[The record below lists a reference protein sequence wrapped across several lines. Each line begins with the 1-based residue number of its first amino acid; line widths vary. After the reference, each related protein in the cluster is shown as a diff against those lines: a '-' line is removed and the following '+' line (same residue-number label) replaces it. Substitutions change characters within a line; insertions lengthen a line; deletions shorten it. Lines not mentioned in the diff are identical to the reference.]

1 MVEEINEIAVIFKRV
16 KNEFELVEEF
26 VPYKVVEGYYY
37 EDEECFIDSEQN
49 VYSHMASLTEVGN
62 VYAGRANIY
71 DALKA
76 NNNLSLEEVKKRLLT
91 LLQNYQFYKNVDES
105 SDEYCIIK
113 TKDKKT
119 GEMCVFNDKE
129 TLVYYGMYQTIKDY
143 AKSHATVKKDDNQEK
158 DLEVVETKE
167 DNNSLKK
174 TPIEI
179 ISEIKKTIKGQDK
192 ALESIITLLWMRYAF
207 PDIPKSNILLI
218 GPSGVGKTAIFKKIK
233 SIFDVPVAMFSITG
247 TSQSGY
253 KGHDIEEMLSQ
264 LYFESNGDIEKAE
277 SGIIFIDEFDKIA
290 CNRDTGEIGT
300 IAVQNE
306 LLKIIEG
313 CTRQVPLDSHK
324 SITIDTTNIMF
335 VCCGAFSDL
344 YEKKEKINTSLKHSI
359 GFSIENESPK
369 EVKPTTK
376 ITTEKIIKYGGI
388 IRELVGRLPVIVE
401 LNDINDKKDILK
413 DILLN
418 SDESLFT
425 GLVES
430 LNSLGLTV
438 DNLYDVIDCII
449 DDAITKKLGA
459 RGLIGPTRNIF
470 LKVFYEIANNP
481 EKYESV
487 IIGKN
492 IINDNNDF
500 ELIPKKVKK
509 KVKKTELA

>member
-1 MVEEINEIAVIFKRV
+1 MVEEINEIAIIFKRV

-62 VYAGRANIY
+62 VYAGRTSIY
-71 DALKA
+71 DALKV
-76 NNNLSLEEVKKRLLT
+76 NNNLSLEEVKKRLLA
-91 LLQNYQFYKNVDES
+91 LLNNYEFYKNVDES
-105 SDEYCIIK
+105 SDEFCTIK

-119 GEMCVFNDKE
+119 GEICIFNDKE
-129 TLVYYGMYQTIKDY
+129 TVTYYEMYQAIKKY
-143 AKSHATVKKDDNQEK
+143 AKSHTIVQ
-158 DLEVVETKE
+158 KE
-167 DNNSLKK
+167 NNSEKELMPIEEKQENNSIQK

-179 ISEIKKTIKGQDK
+179 INEIKKTIKGQDK

-233 SIFDVPVAMFSITG
+233 NIFDVPVAMFSITG

-253 KGHDIEEMLSQ
+253 KGHDIEEMLTQ
-264 LYFESNGDIEKAE
+264 LYYESGEDIKKAQ

-306 LLKIIEG
+306 LLKLIEG

-344 YEKKEKINTSLKHSI
+344 YEKKEEKTSLKHPI
-359 GFSIENESPK
+359 GFSLDNEPAKDAKQS
-369 EVKPTTK
+369 TK
-376 ITTEKIIKYGGI
+376 ITTDKIIKYGI
-388 IRELVGRLPVIVE
+388 IRELAGRLPVIVE

-487 IIGKN
+487 VIGKN

-509 KVKKTELA
+509 KVKKAELA

>member
-16 KNEFELVEEF
+16 KNEYELVEEF
-26 VPYKVVEGYYY
+26 IPYKVVEGYYY

-62 VYAGRANIY
+62 VFAGRTTIY
-71 DALKA
+71 DAIKA
-76 NNNLSLEEVKKRLLT
+76 NNNLTLESIKKRLLE
-91 LLQNYQFYKNVDES
+91 LLKKYEFYKNVDES

-119 GEMCVFNDKE
+119 GEICIFNDKE
-129 TLVYYGMYQTIKDY
+129 TVTYYEMYRALKNY
-143 AKSHATVKKDDNQEK
+143 ANSHASLPYKIENETSITEKEVKEVKK
-158 DLEVVETKE
+158 
-167 DNNSLKK
+167 NNDEMK

-179 ISEIKKTIKGQDK
+179 IENIKKTIKGQDK
-192 ALESIITLLWMRYAF
+192 ALESIVTLLWMRSAF
-207 PDIPKSNILLI
+207 PSIPKSNILLI

-233 SIFDVPVAMFSITG
+233 SIFDVPVTMFSITG

-264 LYFESNGDIEKAE
+264 LYYDSNQDIKKAE
-277 SGIIFIDEFDKIA
+277 HGIVFIDEFDKIA
-290 CNRDTGEIGT
+290 SNRDTGDIGT

-306 LLKIIEG
+306 LLKLIEG
-313 CTRQVPLDSHK
+313 CTRQVSLDSHRT
-324 SITIDTTNIMF
+324 INIDTTNIMF
-335 VCCGAFSDL
+335 VCCGAFSEL
-344 YEKKEKINTSLKHSI
+344 FEKKITKKPSI
-359 GFSIENESPK
+359 GFASSTPDTLNEEN
-369 EVKPTTK
+369 K
-376 ITTEKIIKYGGI
+376 ITTDKIIKYGI
-388 IRELVGRLPVIVE
+388 IRELAGRLPVIVE

-425 GLVES
+425 SLIEA
-430 LNSLGLTV
+430 LNSRGINV
-438 DNLYDVIDCII
+438 DNLYDVIDYII

-470 LKVFYEIANNP
+470 LKIFYEVANNP
-481 EKYESV
+481 EKYEGV

-500 ELIPKKVKK
+500 ELVPKKVKRK
-509 KVKKTELA
+509 IKEAEIG